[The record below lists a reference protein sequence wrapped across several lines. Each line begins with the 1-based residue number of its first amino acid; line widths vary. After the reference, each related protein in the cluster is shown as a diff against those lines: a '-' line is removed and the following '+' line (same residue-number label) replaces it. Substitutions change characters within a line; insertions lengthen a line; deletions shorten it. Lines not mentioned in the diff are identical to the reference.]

1 MTSPFIKAALPDS
14 LHNGITM
21 SKLHSTAIAAT
32 ISLAFSVGATTKS
45 MPKDDYQVSKN
56 RIVDEYKSATAS
68 ERA

>member
-1 MTSPFIKAALPDS
+1 
-14 LHNGITM
+14 M